1 MDNLIL
7 NSYSK
12 ISNLNV
18 SRETCN
24 ELESLISM
32 IQEKNQ
38 KINIISKK
46 MYEKEAIRERHIIDS
61 AQIIDFVDLNCNTTS
76 DLGTGGGMPGL
87 IVAIVMKKIKNDMKV
102 NLYEKSYHKCVF
114 LREVSKKLNLNTEI
128 IQKDIFSL
136 KNIETG
142 TIMSRAFKPMPV
154 ILNLVNENF
163 KKYKNIIFFMGS
175 SGRKILNET
184 LQEWDLDYEE
194 KKSLTSNDSFIL
206 NIKTGTIMSRAFKPM
221 PVILN
226 LVNENFKKYKNII
239 FFMGSSGRKILNET
253 LQEWD
258 LDYEEKK
265 SLTSDDSFIL
275 NIKKI
280 KKKIS

>member
-1 MDNLIL
+1 MDNMIL

-24 ELESLISM
+24 EFEDLISM
-32 IQEKNQ
+32 IQKKNEH
-38 KINIISKK
+38 INIISRNI
-46 MYEKEAIRERHIIDS
+46 YEKKAIRDRHIIDS
-61 AQIIDFVDLNCNTTS
+61 AQIIDIIDLNSNTTC

-87 IVAIVMKKIKNDMKV
+87 IVAIVMKKLNNKMKI
-102 NLYEKSYHKCVF
+102 NLFEKSYHKCAF
-114 LREVSKKLNLNTEI
+114 LKEVSKKLNLNTEV
-128 IQKDIFSL
+128 IQKDIFTV

-154 ILNLVNENF
+154 ILNLVNQNF
-163 KKYKNIIFFMGS
+163 REYKNIILFMGKT
-175 SGRKILNET
+175 GRKILKDT
-184 LQEWDLDYEE
+184 L
-194 KKSLTSNDSFIL
+194 K
-206 NIKTGTIMSRAFKPM
+206 
-221 PVILN
+221 
-226 LVNENFKKYKNII
+226 
-239 FFMGSSGRKILNET
+239 
-253 LQEWD
+253 EWD

-265 SLTSDDSFIL
+265 SLTSDSSFIL

>member
-24 ELESLISM
+24 ELESLITM

-87 IVAIVMKKIKNDMKV
+87 IVAIIMKKLKNSMKI

-114 LREVSKKLNLNTEI
+114 LKEVSKKLKLNTEV
-128 IQKDIFSL
+128 IQKDIFKL
-136 KNIETG
+136 NNIETG
-142 TIMSRAFKPMPV
+142 TVMSRAFKPMPI
-154 ILNLVNENF
+154 ILNLVSQNF
-163 KKYKNIIFFMGS
+163 KKYKNVILFMGDK
-175 SGRKILNET
+175 GRKIFNDA
-184 LQEWDLDYEE
+184 LQEWELDYEE
-194 KKSLTSNDSFIL
+194 KKSLTNNDSFIL
-206 NIKTGTIMSRAFKPM
+206 NIK
-221 PVILN
+221 
-226 LVNENFKKYKNII
+226 
-239 FFMGSSGRKILNET
+239 
-253 LQEWD
+253 
-258 LDYEEKK
+258 
-265 SLTSDDSFIL
+265 
-275 NIKKI
+275 NIKK
-280 KKKIS
+280 KN